1 MNDLSDQK
9 NDQKEI
15 LSKLTQSFLR
25 KIREVEASPGKK
37 DNLKK
42 GENNFTFFVVYSINF
57 ITFVS

>member
-1 MNDLSDQK
+1 MNNLSEQK

-42 GENNFTFFVVYSINF
+42 EITDLISKENF
-57 ITFVS
+57 